1 VPELPEV
8 ELLVRHLQPLLR
20 GKTIVSVEVRRP
32 RVLRPTRVHLFER
45 VVRGARFIDV
55 TRRGKYLLFELEK
68 NRGEPRLLVGHLGMT
83 GRMYF
88 APSDTT
94 PPKHSAVVFHL
105 SRKVFVFEDP
115 RMFGRMTFD
124 RCGLEALGPEPL
136 GPEFTP
142 QRFAEGL
149 AHSAQAI
156 KVKLMDQSL
165 VAGIGNIYASEA
177 LFRARISP
185 RTRANRLSRL
195 LVKRLWSA
203 VRETLTE
210 AVKFGSKAQLDFAGA
225 SKGERVFYFGQTS
238 DSGEVNHERFQ
249 VYDRA
254 GQPCRRCG
262 TRIKRMVQAGRSS
275 FFCPTCQRAGK
286 SV

>member
-55 TRRGKYLLFELEK
+55 TRRGKYLLFELEN

-83 GRMYF
+83 GRMYL

-94 PPKHSAVVFHL
+94 PPKHAAVVFHL

-149 AHSAQAI
+149 ARSAQTI

-185 RTRANRLSRL
+185 RTRANQLSHP

-275 FFCPTCQRAGK
+275 FFCPTCQRDGK